1 MLQITERGFNAPT
14 HGIQPFDFW
23 KGILFGIQ
31 ISNNGFAGGI
41 RNWKT
46 NDSERQSIERSR
58 IMLSGGLRQI
68 IKSLSR
74 CNQFI
79 VVFVFQQLLNG
90 IGLFS
95 GKLDAEWDI
104 MFFFIRQYQS

>member
-23 KGILFGIQ
+23 KGILFGSQ
-31 ISNNGFAGGI
+31 IGNNGFAGGI

-58 IMLSGGLRQI
+58 IMLSGGLQRYG
-68 IKSLSR
+68 LH
-74 CNQFI
+74 
-79 VVFVFQQLLNG
+79 VGPEDPAADDLLQPANPRHDQRRG
-90 IGLFS
+90 TDVG
-95 GKLDAEWDI
+95 
-104 MFFFIRQYQS
+104 